1 MHENNNQLVDYDA
14 VLDAKFGKIG
24 NLLTHRSRRESVC
37 FLYREN
43 YRRCSQK
50 S

>member
-24 NLLTHRSRRESVC
+24 TPHASK
-37 FLYREN
+37 
-43 YRRCSQK
+43 QK
-50 S
+50 RKPMLSIPGKL

>member
-24 NLLTHRSRRESVC
+24 TPSRSRRESVC